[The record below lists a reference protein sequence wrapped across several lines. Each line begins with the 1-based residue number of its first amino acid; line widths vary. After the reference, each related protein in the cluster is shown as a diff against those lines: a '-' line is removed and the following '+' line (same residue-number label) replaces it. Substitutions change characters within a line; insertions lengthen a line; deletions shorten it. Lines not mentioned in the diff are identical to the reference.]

1 MKKLLTAIFLSLFLG
16 TKIYAE
22 INWPKF
28 IVKEIP
34 LPLLKTYEN
43 QSTGLDGFNDLLKQF
58 DLNDAR
64 NKKMIMKTLVQTMKF
79 DLEMGKL
86 TVSDEQQN
94 LLKKLLKKYNK

>member
-34 LPLLKTYEN
+34 LPLLKTYDN
-43 QSTGLDGFNDLLKQF
+43 QSTGL
-58 DLNDAR
+58 
-64 NKKMIMKTLVQTMKF
+64 MVQ
-79 DLEMGKL
+79 
-86 TVSDEQQN
+86 
-94 LLKKLLKKYNK
+94 